1 MALVTSQVVFID
13 GSAAGTTTVDVTSPD
28 IFAGT
33 TPTAAILTYISSA
46 GAHQRSYTQGKGKFS
61 GGDTG
66 IVDPNGGS
74 ARRMGGVLYG
84 VGAMAKYDTEA
95 TKQFA
100 SAIAIQG
107 DTTSGTSGAS
117 TTSAYRRQ
125 SEDYCIIIPTFSSG
139 TTKYAECAGSFILNG
154 IRLTQTPSNWTS
166 GDGDGDILVEVTL
179 LGGTDFSAWSET
191 GTFSSNGAKTV
202 GNIPFRPN
210 FAMTANAL
218 PEDLTGNM
226 DTNYDD
232 AFLSHGFL
240 YDDGTDTESRCR
252 TIAVGDA
259 SSDQIVRS
267 YISDVYF
274 NHTQSNS
281 DNTLYNSCTHTNFDV
296 DGSDGSKFEHN
307 FSVAD
312 VSANYGREF
321 GVIYMKFDNEDVYIK
336 DHTLPTTTG
345 TETFSSAK
353 SSGTGGT
360 NIQKVFGNGAIS
372 AYNTTVRD
380 DNPNSGTFFD
390 WTIQGICAY
399 SLNWLIG
406 HSTASLITETNPN
419 FTELSLDGL
428 KSIGSFYGVPGG
440 SSNTFVQQNYY
451 IAREASRAVPGFT
464 GPGGWQADFTSVKS
478 SSPPKT
484 FTVGLGTPKISP
496 TINMG
501 NSSGSEIKYVPY
513 QGYNRVTTASV
524 GSFLQHGPEYLKS
537 VFFPETLTTSYGT
550 WTLDAANT
558 TISDVSGGVKVEG
571 TSGFFHGASITIP
584 CDRNKQYKLTATIS
598 SDTRTTD
605 PYISI
610 SQPISTGG
618 YLDGIGYTADPGTAD
633 DQIYLSDLL
642 QATTAL
648 GLEQEYFIFTVGE
661 ELRINFLSVALA
673 PVHFTVETLRLQE
686 FF

>member
-1 MALVTSQVVFID
+1 MALVTSKLTFID
-13 GSAAGTTTVDVTSPD
+13 GSATGPTTIDVTSPD
-28 IFAGT
+28 IFGDT
-33 TPTAAILTYISSA
+33 TPTAAILTYTSSA

-61 GGDTG
+61 GGDTALA
-66 IVDPNGGS
+66 DPSGGS

-84 VGAMAKYDTEA
+84 VGAMAKYGTEA
-95 TKQFA
+95 TRQFA

-107 DTTSGTSGAS
+107 DITSGTSGAS

-191 GTFSSNGAKTV
+191 GTFSSDGAQTV

-259 SSDQIVRS
+259 NTAQIVRS

-274 NHTQSNS
+274 NHTQSGA

-312 VSANYGREF
+312 ISVDYGREF

-336 DHTLPTTTG
+336 DHILPTTTG
-345 TETFSSAK
+345 IKSFSSAK
-353 SSGTGGT
+353 SGGSDGTAL
-360 NIQKVFGNGAIS
+360 QKVFGVGGIS
-372 AYNTTVRD
+372 TYNTTWRAGQ
-380 DNPNSGTFFD
+380 PGSGTFFD
-390 WTIQGICAY
+390 WTIQGICAF
-399 SLNWLIG
+399 SLNWFTA
-406 HSTASLITETNPN
+406 HSTNSLITETSPN

-428 KSIGSFYGVPGG
+428 KSIGSYY
-440 SSNTFVQQNYY
+440 SSNVYTEQNFY
-451 IAREASRAVPGFT
+451 IAREVSRLAPGFSVS
-464 GPGGWQADFTSVKS
+464 GGWKADFTTVKS
-478 SSPPKT
+478 ADPPKT
-484 FTVGLGTPKISP
+484 FTVGFGTPKLSP
-496 TINMG
+496 TVFVG
-501 NSSGSEIKYVPY
+501 NSSGAEIKYVPY
-513 QGYNRVTTASV
+513 QGYARVTTASV
-524 GSFLQHGPEYLKS
+524 GPVLEHKPEFLKS

-550 WTLDAANT
+550 WTTSSA

-571 TSGFFHGASITIP
+571 TSGFFHSAAVTIP
-584 CDRNKQYKLTATIS
+584 CDHNKQYKLTVTIS

-605 PYISI
+605 PFISI

-618 YLDGIGYTADPGTAD
+618 YLDGIGYTADPGTAAD
-633 DQIYLSDLL
+633 DRIYLSENLRV
-642 QATTAL
+642 TTAL
-648 GLEQEYFIFTVGE
+648 GLEQEYYIFTVGE
-661 ELRINFLSVALA
+661 EIRINFLSVASA
-673 PVHFTVETLRLQE
+673 PVDYTIETFRLQE